1 MAGERVSAIHCSART
16 INVYNVLRKLTQ
28 SVIAAVRMLFAFS
41 STLVVSSSYTAVAR
55 NKVHDVDLEINKHA
69 VGFREQ
75 TFCPPFL
82 EHNAL
87 PLPSPVKPSSRISAS
102 WSGFTAV

>member
-41 STLVVSSSYTAVAR
+41 STLVVVVILHSRGEEQGAR
-55 NKVHDVDLEINKHA
+55 
-69 VGFREQ
+69 R
-75 TFCPPFL
+75 
-82 EHNAL
+82 
-87 PLPSPVKPSSRISAS
+87 
-102 WSGFTAV
+102 GFTDQ

>member
-1 MAGERVSAIHCSART
+1 MEK
-16 INVYNVLRKLTQ
+16 VYNVLCKFTQ

-55 NKVHDVDLEINKHA
+55 NKVHDVDLQINKHA

-75 TFCPPFL
+75 TFCPPVL
-82 EHNAL
+82 EHM
-87 PLPSPVKPSSRISAS
+87 PLPFPPP
-102 WSGFTAV
+102 